1 MLNAAKA
8 GRIGNAGAGKADVC
22 MALHTVAGKQ
32 LPGVH
37 DSFTPES
44 RHGSFR

>member
-8 GRIGNAGAGKADVC
+8 VRIGNTGTGKADLS
-22 MALHTVAGKQ
+22 MAFHTVAGKQ

-37 DSFTPES
+37 DSFIPES
-44 RHGSFR
+44 RHGSCR